1 MFPGTIP
8 WLLKFL
14 SCKQFPEKYNSILC
28 NVREFIGSCSVTYC
42 TFSCLFFCFTV
53 ITDFYVTQL
62 WLLTYRFSLIFPVFA
77 SLLCFALFQAAMPSP
92 VSELRGL
99 NVKHHEASFL
109 EDYTFQQASPCIRAL
124 RDPVSNRV
132 TLVGS
137 FQLMWVYL
145 CLEGKFRMRLHG
157 KYHVTWNWP

>member
-1 MFPGTIP
+1 M
-8 WLLKFL
+8 
-14 SCKQFPEKYNSILC
+14 
-28 NVREFIGSCSVTYC
+28 
-42 TFSCLFFCFTV
+42 
-53 ITDFYVTQL
+53 TQL
-62 WLLTYRFSLIFPVFA
+62 WLLTHWCSLISPVFA
-77 SLLCFALFQAAMPSP
+77 SLLCFALFQTAMPSP

-137 FQLMWVYL
+137 FQLMWVCL
-145 CLEGKFRMRLHG
+145 CLEAKFRMRVHG
-157 KYHVTWNWP
+157 KYHVTWNWPLKSYSALPFPAPDLIKYTRFDVFWIIMVHNSRSVSVAKIYFVSLSF